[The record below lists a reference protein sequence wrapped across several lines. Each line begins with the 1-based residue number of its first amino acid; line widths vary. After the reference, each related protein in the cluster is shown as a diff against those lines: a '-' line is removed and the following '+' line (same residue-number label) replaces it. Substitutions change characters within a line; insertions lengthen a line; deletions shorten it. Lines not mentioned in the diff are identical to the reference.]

1 MNVLILASSGVV
13 DRCRGGGGACPHLNR
28 ALRPLSGGRRWEV
41 GLGCRGISAGDLNS
55 AALRMTRLGTISRAV
70 WRCVRSARVL
80 CVWGGT
86 CVLSQKQNWHVPLR
100 LSARPD
106 TS

>member
-55 AALRMTRLGTISRAV
+55 GGPENDTVGNRQPCSLALRS
-70 WRCVRSARVL
+70 
-80 CVWGGT
+80 
-86 CVLSQKQNWHVPLR
+86 
-100 LSARPD
+100 
-106 TS
+106 